1 MDARTRE
8 FIETNMT
15 PRSVDEMI
23 NAINVVYDKIK
34 IYEGAEIT
42 NELVKTIFSEI
53 DKEFY
58 KNRFAHFISICN
70 PEKPKI
76 EYKEN
81 TNPCPRIDAILE
93 ATIYEE
99 GDHEFET
106 YLFSFI
112 TATRC
117 LSGLRVGTV
126 YYSGGYKTT
135 NKLKFIILML
145 LHESLHILE
154 YNDSILTVPVHGVE
168 HNLFFYF
175 MAYKYF
181 RMISRLSQYFTA
193 AKASKEIK
201 YTIDEREL
209 AIQQIVRNVENGRIK
224 DVTADGQ
231 DTLNDHSHAG
241 RLLLG
246 YLTHPQFEDVLLGGN
261 RSRKIRRR
269 HRITRRKTR

>member
-23 NAINVVYDKIK
+23 IAINVVYDKIK
-34 IYEGAEIT
+34 TYEDAKIT
-42 NELVKTIFSEI
+42 NELIHTIFTEI

-58 KNRFAHFISICN
+58 KNQFAHFIAICN
-70 PEKPKI
+70 PDKPNIK
-76 EYKEN
+76 YKEN
-81 TNPCPRIDAILE
+81 PNTCNDVAALLE

-99 GDHEFET
+99 GDTEFET

-117 LSGLRVGTV
+117 LSDLRSRKV
-126 YYSGGYKTT
+126 YYSGGYKTN

-154 YNDSILTVPVHGVE
+154 YNDSILTVPVVGVE
-168 HNLFFYF
+168 HNLFFYY

-181 RMISRLSQYFTA
+181 KMISRLSQYFTTA
-193 AKASKEIK
+193 NASTEIK
-201 YTIDEREL
+201 YIIDERES
-209 AIQQIVRNVENGRIK
+209 AIQQIVRNVESGEIK
-224 DVTADGQ
+224 DLTADGQ
-231 DTLNDHSHAG
+231 ELLNDHSHAG
-241 RLLLG
+241 RYLLG
-246 YLTHPQFEDVLLGGN
+246 YLTHPQFERFLLGGR
-261 RSRKIRRR
+261 RSRKIRQRR
-269 HRITRRKTR
+269 RISRRKTT

>member
-1 MDARTRE
+1 MDPQTRE

-34 IYEGAEIT
+34 TYEGAEIT
-42 NELVKTIFSEI
+42 NELIRIIFTEI

-58 KNRFAHFISICN
+58 KNQFAHFISICN
-70 PEKPKI
+70 PDKPNI

-81 TNPCPRIDAILE
+81 PRICDEVDAILE

-117 LSGLRVGTV
+117 LSGLRSSKV

-154 YNDSILTVPVHGVE
+154 YNDSILTVPVTGVE

-181 RMISRLSQYFTA
+181 KMISRLSQYFTA

-201 YTIDEREL
+201 YTIDERES
-209 AIQQIVRNVENGRIK
+209 AIQKIVRNVENGETK
-224 DVTADGQ
+224 DLTADGQ
-231 DTLNDHSHAG
+231 ELLNDHSHAK
-241 RLLLG
+241 RSLLG
-246 YLTHPQFEDVLLGGN
+246 YLTHPQFEHSFLGGR